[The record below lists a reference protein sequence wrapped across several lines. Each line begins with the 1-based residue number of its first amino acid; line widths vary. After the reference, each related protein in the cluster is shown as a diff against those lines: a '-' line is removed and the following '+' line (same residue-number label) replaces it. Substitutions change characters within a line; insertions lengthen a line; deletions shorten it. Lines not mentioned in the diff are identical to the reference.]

1 MTEKRLRPTK
11 TISTKTLSSLSE
23 KMCEKI
29 KDAAYANIVNAVKND
44 KAAAEQV
51 VADSYYILHVQQEF
65 GDYCKIISGEYKTE
79 KGLYDICEE
88 LRPFC
93 DVTSRILS
101 KKNVQFAYA
110 VPESPIYVL
119 IDCREIRQALSAMVL
134 NSIEHIKLG
143 GKIEVRVEETARTVK
158 ISVHDNGD
166 GMDEETLSRCME
178 PFFSGRIASG
188 NKQPLG
194 LGLTLARYYVQDCGG
209 RIRIKSFDKKA
220 TRAEIIIPKPK
231 GFSVDEVRSVPKP
244 LAGYDDSEIER
255 DMALIL

>member
-93 DVTSRILS
+93 DVISRILS

-194 LGLTLARYYVQDCGG
+194 LTLARYYVQDCGG

-220 TRAEIIIPKPK
+220 TRVEIIIPKPK
-231 GFSVDEVRSVPKP
+231 ENSVDEVRSVPKP

-255 DMALIL
+255 AMALIL